1 MIKLTMQGVV
11 KTSVKLIEQNKELF
25 DKVDFI
31 IGVSR
36 GGLIPATLVSTKL
49 NKPLITAYID
59 PQDNVYL
66 DRTEWLTAKHVVV
79 IDDAVRTGKTIQKI
93 KNLVQK
99 SIAPNI
105 VNSATLYKHPS
116 CKIDNHVAV
125 IEKTGSIKF
134 PWD

>member
-1 MIKLTMQGVV
+1 MIKVTMQGVV
-11 KTSVKLIEQNKELF
+11 KTCEKLIAQNQELF
-25 DKVDFI
+25 DKTDFI

-36 GGLIPATLVSTKL
+36 GGLIPAALVATKL
-49 NKPLITAYID
+49 DKPLITAYID
-59 PQDNVYL
+59 KQDNVYL
-66 DRTEWLTAKHVVV
+66 DRTDWLTAKHVVV

-93 KNLVQK
+93 KDLVQK

-116 CKIDNHVAV
+116 CQVSNHVAV
-125 IEKTGSIKF
+125 IEKTGSIIF